1 MKHAYKFVLIGITVL
16 SVVYSCNE
24 NPAKPDYQKEI
35 CVFGY
40 LWGNERLTDD
50 HAIMITFSQPITDYY
65 DLTDAAVTGAVVTI
79 TDPDS
84 VVYVLNDTWRP
95 GFYFN
100 DSLLI
105 KPKTTYSIRVEING
119 EIVTA
124 STTVPPLLTINTE
137 LRKDSINYVARE
149 NLGYEKPIYL
159 DCELEDQIILV
170 DMFCNE
176 DYENAEYIK
185 PFNDEHKFPDNQEE
199 YDGGNNGEPRHIQAI
214 VPYKDLVSD
223 EFPGQYVVYWYHSM
237 IVFYGSNTMQAL
249 AIDDNYHNFL
259 YTEHPEFNGGING
272 GIGVFGSV
280 CGENFELMVL
290 KD

>member
-1 MKHAYKFVLIGITVL
+1 MKHVYKFILMGITVL
-16 SVVYSCNE
+16 SLVYSCDE

-40 LWGNERLTDD
+40 LWENERLTDD

-65 DLTDAAVTGAVVTI
+65 DLTGAAVTGAAVTI
-79 TDPDS
+79 TDD
-84 VVYVLNDTWRP
+84 VKDYILNDTERP

-105 KPKTTYSIRVEING
+105 KPKTTYSIRVEIDD

-137 LRKDSINYVARE
+137 LRKDSINYVARN

-159 DCELEDQIILV
+159 DCEVEDQIILV

-176 DYENAEYIK
+176 YYKNAEYIR

-223 EFPGQYVVYWYHSM
+223 EFPGQYERWRYNSTRRHH
-237 IVFYGSNTMQAL
+237 G
-249 AIDDNYHNFL
+249 
-259 YTEHPEFNGGING
+259 
-272 GIGVFGSV
+272 
-280 CGENFELMVL
+280 
-290 KD
+290 